1 MIGAEEFLLL
11 ISSTLFLC
19 YISGLIYTKTKIP
32 DILWLLGFGI
42 VLGPVLGIFERESF
56 EALSSLMGVI
66 ALCVITF
73 NSGISLDVKT
83 FQKTLYKSFV
93 LTVVTFFSVV
103 FIVGFAVSFLMP
115 ETFSILEGMLLG
127 TIIGGISTVAVTSLL
142 NGLQQLF
149 KNLESTKA
157 LLTLES
163 TICDPIRVVAAITII
178 RMMNTPA
185 ISVRDS
191 AKEIVFTFVVAS
203 IVGLLLSLLWSEVL
217 DVMRG
222 LPLNYMMTMA
232 VLFPTYLLGERVGQ
246 GGGTMAA
253 FVFGLVLANY
263 KNVTRWLGFNRAL
276 KPDTE
281 RIIEFNEEITF
292 LLKSY
297 YFVYIGLIVSISR
310 EYMFLGIG
318 LTLLLILVRFIIG
331 TAVGGLMHFTNEEK
345 VISRLVFTL
354 GTSTLVMSQLP
365 KILDPNMLVISN
377 PAIYT
382 DICFPVV
389 LGTVAF
395 AALVSPIIA
404 RRQLKP

>member
-1 MIGAEEFLLL
+1 LIGAEEFLLL

-42 VLGPVLGIFERESF
+42 ILGPVLGVIERESF
-56 EALSSLMGVI
+56 EAISPLMGVI

-93 LTVVTFFSVV
+93 LTIVTFFSIV

-115 ETFSILEGMLLG
+115 ETFNILEGMLLG

-149 KNLESTKA
+149 QNLETTRA

-163 TICDPIRVVAAITII
+163 TLCDPIRVVAAITLI
-178 RMMNTPA
+178 RMMNSPT
-185 ISVRDS
+185 ISIRDS

-203 IVGLLLSLLWSEVL
+203 IVGVLLSLLWAEVL
-217 DVMRG
+217 DIMRG

-263 KNVTRWLGFNRAL
+263 KNVTRWLGFSRTL

-281 RIIEFNEEITF
+281 RIMELNEEMTF

-310 EYMFLGIG
+310 KYMFLGIG

-331 TAVGGLMHFTNEEK
+331 TAVGDLMRFTNEEK

-365 KILDPNMLVISN
+365 RILDPKMLVIRN
-377 PAIYT
+377 PTIYT
-382 DICFPVV
+382 DLCFPVV

-395 AALVSPIIA
+395 AALFSPIIA
-404 RRQLKP
+404 RKQLKP